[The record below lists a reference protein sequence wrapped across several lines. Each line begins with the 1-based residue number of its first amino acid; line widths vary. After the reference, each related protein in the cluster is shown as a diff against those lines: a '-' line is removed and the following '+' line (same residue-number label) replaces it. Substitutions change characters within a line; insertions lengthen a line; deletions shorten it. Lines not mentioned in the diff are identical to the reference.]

1 MTRLTP
7 QKHTISSEDDS
18 DRDRLSKLPDD
29 LVVRILSCMPII
41 DAVRTVLLRRF
52 GNLWTLI
59 PTINI
64 DMSEYQKTST
74 TNQLRWFCYFVRHVL
89 MLHQSL
95 SIDRFHLC
103 VKFYSNAQRDEVAGD
118 IRMWFRFAFGRQAKE
133 IKLYDLSNHHNPT
146 YNTILPRLTSD
157 SLVTLNLDYCRIE
170 GEIQVKLGS
179 LKKLSLNHVSM
190 TNKNFQTFIS
200 GCPSLQKLVIM
211 NLFPMKKA
219 FDSITNMD
227 NFRLLITESFDFPNL
242 ETLHL
247 QTFLR
252 GLDII
257 NIISSVRDLTCL
269 DPLRSMNNML
279 FMEKFQGVQVL
290 RLSGYASKLCLHAL
304 QKLQKQ
310 CLQNRLKRIVLD
322 LYDLCERCFLGIRHL
337 MRSSKYLEELVIYT
351 SEDFEA
357 IIDFQKDKLS
367 SPSVLPQLKTITV
380 HCYGICWKSQLQLIE
395 ALLKSATV
403 LDKLV
408 IVPMK
413 HRLKEAEKLEFI
425 KHVSSFPN
433 HILVSFQSF
442 ISGCPSLQKLV
453 IVDLLSLTKPIFSVP
468 NIDNS
473 RLVLTMSLNFP
484 NLETLYTYLRS
495 DIRPLDITDISSV
508 HDDIYIKYLTTR
520 DNIKKM

>member
-1 MTRLTP
+1 MTP
-7 QKHTISSEDDS
+7 KKHTSSSEDDS
-18 DRDRLSKLPDD
+18 ARDRLSKLPDD
-29 LVVRILSCMPII
+29 VVVHILSCMPII

-64 DMSEYQKTST
+64 DMTEYQKTST
-74 TNQLRWFCYFVRHVL
+74 TNQLGWFCYFVRHVL

-133 IKLYDLSNHHNPT
+133 IKLSDLSNYTPT

-157 SLVTLNLDYCRIE
+157 SLVTLNLDYCRIK
-170 GEIQVKLGS
+170 GEIQIKLGS

-200 GCPSLQKLVIM
+200 GCPSLQKLVIV
-211 NLFPMKKA
+211 NLFPMKRP
-219 FDSITNMD
+219 FDSISNID
-227 NFRLLITESFDFPNL
+227 DFRLLVTESFDFPNL

-247 QTFLR
+247 QTSVR
-252 GLDII
+252 GQDII
-257 NIISSVRDLTCL
+257 DIISSVRDLTCP
-269 DPLRSMNNML
+269 DILRSMNNML

-290 RLSGYASKLCLHAL
+290 RLSGYAFKLCLHAL

-310 CLQNRLKRIVLD
+310 CLQNRLKQIVLE
-322 LYDLCERCFLGIRHL
+322 LYDLCESCFLGIRHL
-337 MRSSKYLEELVIYT
+337 MRSSKYLEELIIYT
-351 SEDFEA
+351 TKASVFSTYFVKVFSKIVSYRKSDFEA
-357 IIDFQKDKLS
+357 RIDFQKDELS

-408 IVPMK
+408 IVPKK
-413 HRLKEAEKLEFI
+413 HRLKEAEELEFI
-425 KHVSSFPN
+425 KHVSTFPSDSPTTRRFDSFPN
-433 HILVSFQSF
+433 
-442 ISGCPSLQKLV
+442 SLCA
-453 IVDLLSLTKPIFSVP
+453 TEFRPW
-468 NIDNS
+468 
-473 RLVLTMSLNFP
+473 RL
-484 NLETLYTYLRS
+484 
-495 DIRPLDITDISSV
+495 
-508 HDDIYIKYLTTR
+508 
-520 DNIKKM
+520 

>member
-1 MTRLTP
+1 MTP
-7 QKHTISSEDDS
+7 QKHTSSSEDDS
-18 DRDRLSKLPDD
+18 DQDRLSKLPDD

-64 DMSEYQKTST
+64 DMTEYQKTST
-74 TNQLRWFCYFVRHVL
+74 TNQLGWFCYFVRHVL

-133 IKLYDLSNHHNPT
+133 IKLCDLSNYTPT

-157 SLVTLNLDYCRIE
+157 SLVTLNLDYCRIK

-200 GCPSLQKLVIM
+200 GCPSLQKIVIV
-211 NLFPMKKA
+211 NLFPMKKP
-219 FDSITNMD
+219 FDSISNID
-227 NFRLLITESFDFPNL
+227 NFRLLVTESFDFPNL

-247 QTFLR
+247 QTSVC
-252 GLDII
+252 GLNII
-257 NIISSVRDLTCL
+257 DIISSVRDLTCL

-290 RLSGYASKLCLHAL
+290 RLSGYASKLCLLAL

-310 CLQNRLKRIVLD
+310 CLQNRLKQIVLE
-322 LYDLCERCFLGIRHL
+322 LYDLCESCFLGIRHL
-337 MRSSKYLEELVIYT
+337 MRSSKYLEELIIYT
-351 SEDFEA
+351 TKDFEA
-357 IIDFQKDKLS
+357 SIDLQKDELS
-367 SPSVLPQLKTITV
+367 CPSVLPQLKTITV

-395 ALLKSATV
+395 ALLKSAIV

-413 HRLKEAEKLEFI
+413 HRLKDAEELEFI
-425 KHVSSFPN
+425 KHVSSFPS
-433 HILVSFQSF
+433 VS
-442 ISGCPSLQKLV
+442 P
-453 IVDLLSLTKPIFSVP
+453 
-468 NIDNS
+468 
-473 RLVLTMSLNFP
+473 
-484 NLETLYTYLRS
+484 
-495 DIRPLDITDISSV
+495 
-508 HDDIYIKYLTTR
+508 TTR
-520 DNIKKM
+520 IIFAC